1 MKVDDRAPVHVLGG
15 QWASLTSVGA
25 TDGLEDFTLL
35 TVVSLLE
42 PAGPLLLGPSELS
55 SGGTK

>member
-1 MKVDDRAPVHVLGG
+1 MTR
-15 QWASLTSVGA
+15 VGA

-55 SGGTK
+55 SGGTKRASTSFLF